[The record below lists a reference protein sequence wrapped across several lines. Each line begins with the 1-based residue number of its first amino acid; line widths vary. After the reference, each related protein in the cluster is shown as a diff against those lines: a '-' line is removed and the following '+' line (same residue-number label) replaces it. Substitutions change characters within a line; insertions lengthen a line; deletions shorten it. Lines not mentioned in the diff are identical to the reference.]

1 MNIQLI
7 SISLYLRRLTP
18 NKGTPQSSA
27 VTDRRS
33 LFAGTMR
40 PLSGAAG
47 ESLGDQE
54 RAPRVLKQQQQ
65 RMGTT
70 SRQRR
75 SCCYT
80 THFFFEPRPAAP
92 VHSALRRTGSQPTC
106 RQFVPPHFDLKYAK
120 RVPQPL
126 GNVDGG
132 LTRLRAPSV
141 PRLFEAALAGMHYRA
156 DVPP

>member
-65 RMGTT
+65 RRRRMGTT

-106 RQFVPPHFDLKYAK
+106 RQFVPRHFDLKQAR

-126 GNVDGG
+126 GNG

-141 PRLFEAALAGMHYRA
+141 PRLFEAPLAGMRYRA
-156 DVPP
+156 DVAP